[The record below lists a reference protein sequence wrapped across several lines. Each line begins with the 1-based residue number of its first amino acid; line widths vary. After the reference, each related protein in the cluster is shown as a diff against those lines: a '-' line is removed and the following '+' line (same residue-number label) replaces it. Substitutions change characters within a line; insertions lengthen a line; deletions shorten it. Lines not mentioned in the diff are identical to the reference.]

1 MEAERTQEEKA
12 MLEAIRSDDQIGRGS
27 CSMVDECME
36 DGEILEELRR
46 AGATTPEEALRE
58 MKGSENV
65 WRDRADDVLG
75 AGGEKPIWGKVS

>member
-1 MEAERTQEEKA
+1 MEQERTKEETA
-12 MLEAIRSDDQIGRGS
+12 MLEAIRNDPKIGRGS

-36 DGEILEELRR
+36 DEEILEELRR

-75 AGGEKPIWGKVS
+75 AGGEKPIWGQVS

>member
-1 MEAERTQEEKA
+1 

-36 DGEILEELRR
+36 DGEILEVLRQ

-65 WRDRADDVLG
+65 WRDRADDALG
-75 AGGEKPIWGKVS
+75 AGGEKPIWGQVS